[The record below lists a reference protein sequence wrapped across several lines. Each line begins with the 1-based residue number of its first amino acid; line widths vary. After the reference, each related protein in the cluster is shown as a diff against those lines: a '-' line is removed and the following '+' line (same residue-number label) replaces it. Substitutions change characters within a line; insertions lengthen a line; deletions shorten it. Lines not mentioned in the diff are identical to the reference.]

1 MLNTDADGPNNSYSM
16 PIVCIANKALFFL
29 AVGMSRAECMPES
42 KVLNANELE
51 TLCDTAIKL
60 FINSV
65 TEQLATATLIGVQ
78 LIDFF
83 NRGTSVDG
91 PVIDGDSNRDQSSLP
106 SKLLHH

>member
-1 MLNTDADGPNNSYSM
+1 M
-16 PIVCIANKALFFL
+16 PCLTFAWLIKPFFL

-51 TLCDTAIKL
+51 TVCDTAIRL

-65 TEQLATATLIGVQ
+65 TEQLATETIVGVQ

-83 NRGTSVDG
+83 NRGVSLDG
-91 PVIDGDSNRDQSSLP
+91 ACKRW
-106 SKLLHH
+106 